1 MKNPFLIWTALLL
14 LMFPACSDHG
24 NEIETDDDIL
34 TNTTWTRRL
43 IADKTY
49 GYESFEF
56 LPSHN
61 FILFESDLNGVKQ
74 CYLLTG
80 KYTVDGTKI
89 QCTYER
95 IFDTPNYY
103 PDGACT
109 LILNNQYNTIMVLY
123 DNKPCC
129 IFVKQ

>member
-14 LMFPACSDHG
+14 FMLPACSDHG

-34 TNTTWTRRL
+34 TNTTWTRRVS
-43 IADKTY
+43 Y
-49 GYESFEF
+49 GSGIYRYESFEF

-89 QCTYER
+89 QCTC
-95 IFDTPNYY
+95 Y
-103 PDGACT
+103 PSGTRT
-109 LILNNQYNTIMVLY
+109 LILNNQYNTITYENNPVY
-123 DNKPCC
+123 V
-129 IFVKQ
+129 FVKQ

>member
-1 MKNPFLIWTALLL
+1 MKNPFLILTTLLL

-89 QCTYER
+89 QCTC
-95 IFDTPNYY
+95 Y
-103 PDGACT
+103 PSGTRT
-109 LILNNQYNTIMVLY
+109 LILNNQYNTITYENNPVY
-123 DNKPCC
+123 V
-129 IFVKQ
+129 FVKQ